1 MSVRRVDND
10 CEDPPG
16 SHLQLRQMLVEA
28 VLLRLLNSRWEFGA
42 LFGRHDSSS
51 PIADV
56 GQFGKRRQL
65 LAAWRTSTKRAG
77 APPARLGRK
86 QRKCQ
91 RSAGGFDAGSRAF
104 VHGPASSSA
113 LLFNGQSPP
122 FSRALFAR
130 AESIRGAPGK
140 PQASERKRGDLREIK
155 FETRIS
161 PSVRSLDGVRNACES
176 RR

>member
-10 CEDPPG
+10 CEDPPE

-28 VLLRLLNSRWEFGA
+28 VLLRLLNSRWYFGA
-42 LFGRHDSSS
+42 LFGGHDSSS

-122 FSRALFAR
+122 FLPRAVCASGVNSRGPWQTAGIREKESGLAR
-130 AESIRGAPGK
+130 N
-140 PQASERKRGDLREIK
+140 EI
-155 FETRIS
+155 
-161 PSVRSLDGVRNACES
+161 
-176 RR
+176 